1 LTQAEYG
8 YGIDLGG
15 TKIEGVVLAPDGEE
29 LIRHRIPTPR
39 EDYTATIR
47 AIADLVGLMERE
59 TGIAAARVGVG
70 IPGSASPHT
79 GLVRNANSTWING
92 RPLERDLR
100 DALARPVRLAND
112 ANCLAL
118 SESIDGAACDADS
131 VFAVILGT
139 GVGGGLV
146 VNGRLVAGAHG
157 LAGEWGHVPLPNM
170 PDSHMPGGARRCFC
184 GRRGCIETW
193 LSGPAITQQYRDA
206 GGHAARLQDVVAASQ
221 RGEALARDVLARFVE
236 NLAGALGMIVNVIDP
251 EMFVLGG
258 GVSNLPDLAERLA
271 SAIRPH
277 VFASPSDRID
287 IDLRLARWGDSSGV
301 RGAARLWEMTHD
313 I

>member
-1 LTQAEYG
+1 MKQG
-8 YGIDLGG
+8 QHGFGIDLGG
-15 TKIEGVVLAPDGEE
+15 TKIEGVVLTPDGHE
-29 LIRHRIPTPR
+29 LIRQRIPTPR
-39 EDYTATIR
+39 GDYNATIK
-47 AIADLVGLMERE
+47 AIAGLLGLMERE
-59 TGIAAARVGVG
+59 TGIAAERVGMG
-70 IPGSASPHT
+70 IPGSASPRT

-92 RPLERDLR
+92 QPLERDLN
-100 DALARPVRLAND
+100 DVLARPVRLAND

-118 SESIDGAACDADS
+118 SESIDGAAQGADS

-146 VNGRLVAGAHG
+146 VNGRILAGAHG
-157 LAGEWGHVPLPNM
+157 LAGEWGHVPLPDM
-170 PDSHMPGGARRCFC
+170 PEGARPCFC

-221 RGEALARDVLARFVE
+221 RGEALARDVLGRFVE
-236 NLAGALGMIVNVIDP
+236 NLARALGMIVNIIDP
-251 EMFVLGG
+251 EVIVLGG
-258 GVSNLPDLAERLA
+258 GVSNLPGLREGLA

-277 VFASPSDRID
+277 VFASPSDGIE
-287 IDLRLARWGDSSGV
+287 INLRLARWGDSSGV
-301 RGAARLWEMTHD
+301 RGAARLWDMTHD

>member
-1 LTQAEYG
+1 MLTQAEYG

-15 TKIEGVVLAPDGEE
+15 TKIEGVVLAPDGKE
-29 LIRHRIPTPR
+29 LIRHRIRTPR
-39 EDYTATIR
+39 GDYTATIR
-47 AIADLVGLMERE
+47 AIADLVGFMERE
-59 TGIAAARVGVG
+59 TGIASARVGVG
-70 IPGSASPHT
+70 IPGSASPRT

-92 RPLERDLR
+92 RPLERDLNE
-100 DALARPVRLAND
+100 ALARPVRLAND

-118 SESIDGAACDADS
+118 SESIDGAARGADS

-146 VNGRLVAGAHG
+146 INGRIIAGAHG
-157 LAGEWGHVPLPNM
+157 LAGEWGHVPLPDM
-170 PDSHMPGGARRCFC
+170 PEGARPCFC

-206 GGHAARLQDVVAASQ
+206 GGHAARLQGVVAASG
-221 RGEALARDVLARFVE
+221 RGEALAREVLARFVE
-236 NLAGALGMIVNVIDP
+236 NLARALGMIVNIIDP
-251 EMFVLGG
+251 EVIVLGG
-258 GVSNLPDLAERLA
+258 GVSNLPDLREGLA

-277 VFASPSDRID
+277 VFASPSDGIE

-301 RGAARLWEMTHD
+301 RGAARLWDMTHD